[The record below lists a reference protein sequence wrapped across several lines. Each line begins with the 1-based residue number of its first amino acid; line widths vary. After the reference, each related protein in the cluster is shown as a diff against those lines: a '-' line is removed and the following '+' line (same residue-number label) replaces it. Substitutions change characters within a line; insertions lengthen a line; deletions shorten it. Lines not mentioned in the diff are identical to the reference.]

1 MKKEVLPA
9 QVLVAV
15 VLTYLI
21 SKFFFSVFDF
31 SYNFFS
37 NNSFDLIDTLIQ
49 FVVYVIVFPLVYNQI
64 GFLFNRKVRGNE

>member
-1 MKKEVLPA
+1 MKKEVLPV

-37 NNSFDLIDTLIQ
+37 NDSFDLIDTLIQ
-49 FVVYVIVFPLVYNQI
+49 FAVYLIVFPLVYNQI
-64 GFLFNRKVRGNE
+64 GFLFNMKVRGDE